1 MTISNSNRRLIARAT
16 VAALFLTISLFQPS
30 IAQAIVVQDS
40 SANCQVDITSSSGV
54 TIDSQS
60 VAVAL
65 TGIYCVL
72 TFKSVGTYAITVPS
86 TASTVDYLVV
96 GGGGGGGSGGG
107 GAGGVKQGNNF
118 AVSSAS
124 PYTVVVGAGGTRGQG
139 GNHGSTNATNG
150 GPSSFSTISVLGGG
164 SGGQGNQNAA
174 DGASGGGARYDCTS
188 VSSACRGVGA
198 IGQGNNGASSTRP
211 GYGGGG
217 GGGGAGSAGGNTVLQ
232 HIGGNGG
239 NGVIS
244 SITGSDVYYGGGG
257 GGSIN
262 SNDGQYC
269 GLRLANSNYYCNGTN
284 SNLEVRGGG
293 TGGLGGG
300 GNGSSWGFSG
310 GTRGQ
315 YANATPG
322 APNTGGGGGGTDPED
337 IYAGAGGSGVVIL
350 RWVAPTNL
358 KTITFNSNFGTVE
371 TSTQRVTS
379 GVATAL
385 NAGTFSRT
393 GYIFS
398 GWTANADG
406 SGTQYGD
413 STNITT
419 SSDII
424 LYAKWVAGVNKTITF
439 NGNSS
444 TSGSMSAQSAGT
456 TTAITLNSFARTNY
470 TFTGWN
476 TAANGSGYSY
486 TDGSTY
492 SFISDVTLYAQWQA
506 VRTAN
511 TVTFY
516 ANGGTGATPAQTAD
530 TPTAL
535 TLNGFTRANFNF
547 LGWSTNYAASTATYI
562 DGQRFSFAA
571 VETLYAIW
579 VAQAPKIVTFN
590 ANGGTGSTNAQTA
603 SANTVLNS
611 NGFTRDGYTFLNW
624 NTSADGT
631 GTSYAASYTY
641 SFASDITL
649 FATWSQNLSITYSLN
664 GGTSGDTPTAQM
676 YYAGGAALTVAGA
689 GNIAR
694 TGYSL
699 VGWNSAANGSGNSFS
714 LGGSNARFS
723 ANTTLYAQWLGA
735 TYSILYT
742 GNNSDSG
749 TAPSIQTYTYGSAGI
764 TIRANTSPLT
774 REGYT
779 FTGWNSQPNGS
790 GTAYAES
797 ATGVTFTGDTV
808 LFAQWVGNTY
818 TVTYNA
824 NTGTVESP
832 SATFNYGG
840 STTLLTP
847 VKTGH
852 AFLGWFDTTTAGSK
866 IGDAGATYSAALS
879 RTLYAQWLINSYSY
893 TYNGNGG
900 TVDTSTVTYTYGDP
914 AIALRTPSR
923 TSYQFNGWYTLAN
936 SGIRIGGAGES
947 ITPTSTQTLYAQWT
961 QLSLVGLGNATII
974 NSNTTSAGVGTSF
987 SATSAG
993 TTVTVTY
1000 IADALPAGTVIDAY
1014 LLPNTTRA
1022 AGLIPDANNLL
1033 LSLVVA
1039 WKATDGTVPSTA
1051 AGSPITVT
1059 ITNSAIKAGAKIYC
1073 LIGNTVTLLGTATVD
1088 GTATAAFTDDPEIVI
1103 ANPPVATPPPSG
1115 GGSSPVVQQPAVIV
1129 VPVAE
1134 TTTAVVVPVAET
1146 TTAVAPTPPLVD
1158 TAPPLPVT
1166 PTAPTSAIPYGQA
1179 LVEIRNAAG
1188 IVSSTKREVFISPSI
1203 PNTQVVRA
1211 GEIQMTL
1218 STENSSGASNKM
1230 IDAMLTIA
1238 QGDVIKFTV
1247 SGFKPNSEVA
1257 VYFFSE
1263 PILLGKIIS
1272 DKDGKYAGS
1281 FPAPSGLEVG
1291 NHTIQLVGYL
1301 IDDSVASLS
1310 LPVLV
1315 VPATSSKVFKVFF
1328 EMGSSKISTAQSKTL
1343 KSALLKTDR
1352 QKIVK
1357 VAIKGYVQKTLK
1369 QVNDKVLPQLRA
1381 KSVAAFLK
1389 GLGITIKP
1397 SLLSGGYASELN
1409 ASARR
1414 VEITI
1419 TYGR

>member
-1 MTISNSNRRLIARAT
+1 MAFSEPKLNPRFIAQAT
-16 VAALFLTISLFQPS
+16 VAALFLTISIFQPS
-30 IAQAIVVQDS
+30 TAQATVVQDS
-40 SANCQVDITSSSGV
+40 STACQVDITSSTGV
-54 TIDSQS
+54 TIDSRS
-60 VAVAL
+60 VPVAL

-72 TFKSVGTYAITVPS
+72 TFKTVGTYAITVPN
-86 TASTVDYLVV
+86 TANTVDYLVV

-118 AVSSAS
+118 AISSAS
-124 PYTVVVGAGGTRGQG
+124 PYSVVVGAGGNAGQG
-139 GNHGSTNATNG
+139 GNNGGTNATNG
-150 GPSSFSTISVLGGG
+150 GQSSFSTISVLGGG
-164 SGGQGNQNAA
+164 SGGQGNQVAA

-188 VSSACRGVGA
+188 VSSACRGVGTV
-198 IGQGNNGASSTRP
+198 GQGNNGASSTKP

-217 GGGGAGSAGGNTVLQ
+217 GGGGAGSAGGNTILSN
-232 HIGGNGG
+232 IGGNGG

-269 GLRLANSNYYCNGTN
+269 GLRTGTNNYYCNGTN
-284 SNLEVRGGG
+284 PNLEVRGGG

-300 GNGSSWGFSG
+300 GNGSSWGYNGS

-315 YANATPG
+315 YANATAG
-322 APNTGGGGGGTDPED
+322 AANTGGGGGGTDPED
-337 IYAGAGGSGVVIL
+337 INGGAGGSGVVIL

-358 KTITFNSNFGTVE
+358 KTITFNSNYGTVE

-385 NAGTFSRT
+385 TAGTFSRT

-419 SSDII
+419 SADIT

-456 TTAITLNSFARTNY
+456 TTAITLNAFTRTNY

-492 SFISDVTLYAQWQA
+492 SFTADVTLYAQWQA
-506 VRTAN
+506 VRTSN

-516 ANGGTGATPAQTAD
+516 ANGGTGATPAQTTD

-535 TLNGFTRANFNF
+535 TLNGFTRTGYNF
-547 LGWSTNYAASTATYI
+547 LGWNTNYAASTATYI
-562 DGQRFSFAA
+562 DGQRYSFAA
-571 VETLYAIW
+571 AETLYAIW

-590 ANGGTGSTNAQTA
+590 ANGGTGTTDAQTA
-603 SANTVLNS
+603 SANTVLNA

-624 NTSADGT
+624 NTAADGS
-631 GTSYAASYTY
+631 GASYAASYTY
-641 SFASDITL
+641 SFATNITL
-649 FATWSQNLSITYSLN
+649 YATWSRNLSITYALN
-664 GGTSGDTPTAQM
+664 GATSGDTPTSQM
-676 YYAGGAALTVAGA
+676 YYAGGSALTVAGA

-723 ANTTLYAQWLGA
+723 ADTILYAQWSGA
-735 TYSILYT
+735 TYSVLYT

-749 TAPSIQTYTYGSAGI
+749 TAPSIQTYTYGNAGI

-797 ATGVTFTGDTV
+797 ATGVTFAGDTV

-818 TVTYNA
+818 TITYDA
-824 NTGTVESP
+824 NTGVVGSP

-840 STTLLTP
+840 NTTLLTP
-847 VKTGH
+847 TKNGH
-852 AFLGWFDTTTAGSK
+852 TFLGWFDTTTAGSK

-879 RTLYAQWLINSYSY
+879 RTLYAQWLINSYTY

-900 TVDTSTVTYTYGDP
+900 SVDTSTVTYTFGDP
-914 AIALRTPSR
+914 AIGLRTPTR
-923 TSYQFNGWYTLAN
+923 ASYQFNGWYTLAN
-936 SGIRIGGAGES
+936 SGVRIGGAGES

-961 QLSLVGLGNATII
+961 QLSLVGLGSATII

-987 SATSAG
+987 SATSGG
-993 TTVTVTY
+993 TTVSVTY

-1014 LLPNTTRA
+1014 LLPNTNRA

-1039 WKATDGTVPSTA
+1039 WKATDGTVPTTA

-1073 LIGNTVTLLGTATVD
+1073 LIGDTVTLLGTATVD
-1088 GTATAAFTDDPEIVI
+1088 GTATAVFTDDPEIVI

-1115 GGSSPVVQQPAVIV
+1115 GGSTPVIQPPAV
-1129 VPVAE
+1129 
-1134 TTTAVVVPVAET
+1134 VVVPVVET
-1146 TTAVAPTPPLVD
+1146 PTVVIPTPPLVVI
-1158 TAPPLPVT
+1158 APPLPLT
-1166 PTAPTSAIPYGQA
+1166 PTVPTSVLPNGQA
-1179 LVEIRNAAG
+1179 LVEIRNATG
-1188 IVSSTKREVFISPSI
+1188 ILSSTKREVFISPTV

-1211 GEIQMTL
+1211 GEIEMTL
-1218 STENSSGASNKM
+1218 STENASGRSNKL

-1247 SGFKPNSEVA
+1247 SGFKPYSEVA
-1257 VYFFSE
+1257 VYIFSE
-1263 PILLGKIIS
+1263 PILLGKVIS

-1281 FPAPSGLEVG
+1281 FPSPSGLEVG
-1291 NHTIQLVGYL
+1291 NHTVQLVGYL
-1301 IDDSVASLS
+1301 NDDSVATLS

-1315 VPATSSKVFKVFF
+1315 VAASTSKVFKVFF
-1328 EMGSSKISTAQSKTL
+1328 EMGSAKISTAQSKSL

-1397 SLLSGGYASELN
+1397 SLISGGYASELS